1 MRRLACTILAL
12 SLGAACGPTKPNE
25 VPPLAPRPDP
35 GTPVKPARVPG
46 VPDPEKPPTG
56 PGVDPTPPPQG
67 PGQPGPVTEGNG
79 SSSPAAK
86 RGRASLARGNP
97 RVVTMTHEFRAAA
110 YSAEQPARAA
120 RYATDAGV
128 PIDASSAPAPDATP
142 PPSLPPIPDGGLPPD
157 ANRLQP

>member
-56 PGVDPTPPPQG
+56 PGLDPTPPQD
-67 PGQPGPVTEGNG
+67 PGKPGPVTM
-79 SSSPAAK
+79 
-86 RGRASLARGNP
+86 
-97 RVVTMTHEFRAAA
+97 MTHEYRSAA
-110 YSAEQPARAA
+110 YSADQPARSDRHAD
-120 RYATDAGV
+120 DAGV
-128 PIDASSAPAPDATP
+128 PNDATPAPAPDATP
-142 PPSLPPIPDGGLPPD
+142 PPSLPPLPDGGLPLD
-157 ANRLQP
+157 ANQLQP